1 MKIPLTIMGAKKLLK
16 GSHMGF
22 GRKSKAVKML
32 RRKGQAK
39 KKAKI
44 KQKIAAG
51 KLTKKR

>member
-1 MKIPLTIMGAKKLLK
+1 MKNPLTIMWARKLLK

-44 KQKIAAG
+44 KQKISAG

>member
-1 MKIPLTIMGAKKLLK
+1 
-16 GSHMGF
+16 MGF

-44 KQKIAAG
+44 KAKITAS
-51 KLTKKR
+51 KVNKKK

>member
-1 MKIPLTIMGAKKLLK
+1 
-16 GSHMGF
+16 MGF

-44 KQKIAAG
+44 KAKISAA
-51 KLTKKR
+51 KTKKR

>member
-1 MKIPLTIMGAKKLLK
+1 MKNPLTIMWANKLLK
-16 GSHMGF
+16 GSQMGF
-22 GRKSKAVKML
+22 GRKSKAVKIL
-32 RRKGQAK
+32 PRKGQAN

>member
-1 MKIPLTIMGAKKLLK
+1 
-16 GSHMGF
+16 MGF

-44 KQKIAAG
+44 KAA
-51 KLTKKR
+51 KKK

>member
-1 MKIPLTIMGAKKLLK
+1 
-16 GSHMGF
+16 MGF

-44 KQKIAAG
+44 QAKIAAG
-51 KLTKKR
+51 KANKKK